1 MISKSREPSS
11 ATAVPDLRDLP
22 PGQLAVLG
30 DSALAHSLALYRQRL
45 EENGELLSAFNA
57 KIEV

>member
-1 MISKSREPSS
+1 MVSKSQELRP
-11 ATAVPDLRDLP
+11 AVPDLRDLP
-22 PGQLAVLG
+22 PDRIAVLG

-57 KIEV
+57 KIEVS